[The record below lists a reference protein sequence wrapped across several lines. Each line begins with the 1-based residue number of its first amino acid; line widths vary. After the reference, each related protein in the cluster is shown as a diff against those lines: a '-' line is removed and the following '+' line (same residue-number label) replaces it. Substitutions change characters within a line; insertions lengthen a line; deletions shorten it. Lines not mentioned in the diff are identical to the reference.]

1 MTFPRWRSFRYK
13 PLESQP
19 KRRNTIGAVRRPRP
33 QSCALYLTTS
43 SSPDRDVHLRD
54 PSAGTFVDNG
64 AVCNGAAVSENIPAT
79 DTTEVDF
86 SSVQTQQRNRRTT
99 GLGWT
104 FSLRNRLSSLRRRDG
119 SRRLRCSPSPPPL
132 PYAEEDSVE
141 ELKDTTS
148 KVPATDAELELLLQ
162 DAWSS
167 VFAVGEV
174 TYGGFMRKKQALEYR
189 RKMAELRHHYKLKLA
204 EIHQREATFLQE
216 LLSHDESTPLLLAD
230 QLTIPVELKRALRE
244 VQSSG
249 KFDKLRV
256 ELKRETATAVL
267 ALQSRYP
274 AVVAQ
279 QKHHFSE
286 KTTRPVSCHWPSR
299 TIVYCNPHTE
309 VAQSGSMVGIFDG
322 FYATENFCD
331 ELHHSEH
338 EPGLEYSL

>member
-1 MTFPRWRSFRYK
+1 MTFPRWRSYRYK
-13 PLESQP
+13 TLESQP

-33 QSCALYLTTS
+33 QSCALYLTTPL
-43 SSPDRDVHLRD
+43 SPDRDVHLRD
-54 PSAGTFVDNG
+54 PSAGTLVD
-64 AVCNGAAVSENIPAT
+64 NGAAVSENIPPT
-79 DTTEVDF
+79 DTTEVDL
-86 SSVQTQQRNRRTT
+86 SSVQTQRRNRRSFTT

-119 SRRLRCSPSPPPL
+119 SRRLRCSASPPP
-132 PYAEEDSVE
+132 PPSPEENSDD
-141 ELKDTTS
+141 ELKDTTVTS
-148 KVPATDAELELLLQ
+148 TKVPATDAELELLLQ

-174 TYGGFMRKKQALEYR
+174 NYGGFMRKKQALEYS

-230 QLTIPVELKRALRE
+230 QLTIPVELKRAIRE
-244 VQSSG
+244 AQSSG

-256 ELKRETATAVL
+256 ELKRETVTAVL

-279 QKHHFSE
+279 QQKHYSH
-286 KTTRPVSCHWPSR
+286 RPVSCHWPSR
-299 TIVYCNPHTE
+299 NIVYCNPHTE

-338 EPGLEYSL
+338 EPGLEHSL